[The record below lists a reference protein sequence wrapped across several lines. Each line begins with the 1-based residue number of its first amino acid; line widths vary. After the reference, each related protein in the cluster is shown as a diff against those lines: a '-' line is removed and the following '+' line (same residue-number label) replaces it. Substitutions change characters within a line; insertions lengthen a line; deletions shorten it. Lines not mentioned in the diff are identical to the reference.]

1 MSYQISTKIFC
12 ESKMFDSNRKF
23 YHKSGYRFKLFPFVT
38 QPNSDPVLELEPLI
52 GNFLCMIEEKT
63 VKEITAQKLSELL
76 RKEIE
81 IGIGQEAFFENMI
94 RWLFF
99 NADGKVRPLNLEM
112 MEQVIS
118 SKTSENRIAEYLV
131 DVLGDRQVLRVE
143 LKRAK
148 RKALDT
154 SNVLEKLVLS
164 KLEYD
169 ERKASNQNLSYFR
182 ITNSLKESF
191 EEDFKYVLENSK
203 RSRDLV
209 SLLELYFFTY
219 TAQTSLQLKRFLAGK
234 RDENIPLYFCLEW
247 EKTSQS
253 RSCFTEGWQKL
264 QAAIEEIFVHAIVL
278 EILN

>member
-234 RDENIPLYFCLEW
+234 RDENIPLYFCLD
-247 EKTSQS
+247 
-253 RSCFTEGWQKL
+253 
-264 QAAIEEIFVHAIVL
+264 
-278 EILN
+278 